1 MKNYEYIIASLP
13 DLTAGSANIASG
25 AGSTMVG
32 SSQAAGGD
40 INRGNEAP
48 RRYDS
53 QAPDVEGIIAEI
65 RERLAGGSPTQE
77 QQEQGQGLAQEP
89 GLAHGSS
96 DLAAM
101 QTVLDGF
108 DSGKLTPAFYAA
120 ALASK
125 NGFIRDYF
133 LFDLNVRNSKV
144 AFLNEEIGRPEG
156 TDIMYPCAEAED
168 TTAAP
173 GTVTGAPATI
183 SAAPGTITAAPGIIN
198 GTPGTVTAAPDGCMY
213 EPGDYD
219 EEPQV
224 RAVLKG
230 SDILG
235 RERGIDDIMW
245 AKVEQLT
252 TLHVFDLDIILGY
265 LVRLKIMDRWLKL
278 DPATGRELFTRL
290 VAEIREK
297 R

>member
-13 DLTAGSANIASG
+13 DLTAGNANIASG
-25 AGSTMVG
+25 DGSTMVG
-32 SSQAAGGD
+32 SSQVAGGD
-40 INRGNEAP
+40 INRGKEAA

-77 QQEQGQGLAQEP
+77 QQEQGQGLAQEQ

-168 TTAAP
+168 TTATP
-173 GTVTGAPATI
+173 GTVTGAPATVTM
-183 SAAPGTITAAPGIIN
+183 A
-198 GTPGTVTAAPDGCMY
+198 PGTVTTAPDGCMY

>member
-32 SSQAAGGD
+32 SSQVAGGD
-40 INRGNEAP
+40 INRGKEAA

-65 RERLAGGSPTQE
+65 RERLAGGSSTQE
-77 QQEQGQGLAQEP
+77 QGPGQGQEQAQGQEP

-108 DSGKLTPAFYAA
+108 DSGKLTPAFYAS

-173 GTVTGAPATI
+173 GTVTT
-183 SAAPGTITAAPGIIN
+183 
-198 GTPGTVTAAPDGCMY
+198 APDGCTY

-224 RAVLKG
+224 CAVLKG

>member
-32 SSQAAGGD
+32 SSQA
-40 INRGNEAP
+40 
-48 RRYDS
+48 
-53 QAPDVEGIIAEI
+53 PDVEGIIAEI

-77 QQEQGQGLAQEP
+77 QQEQAQEQAQGQEQGL
-89 GLAHGSS
+89 GSS

-108 DSGKLTPAFYAA
+108 DSEKLTPAFYAA

-198 GTPGTVTAAPDGCMY
+198 GTPGTVTAAPGIINRAPGTITTAPDGCMY